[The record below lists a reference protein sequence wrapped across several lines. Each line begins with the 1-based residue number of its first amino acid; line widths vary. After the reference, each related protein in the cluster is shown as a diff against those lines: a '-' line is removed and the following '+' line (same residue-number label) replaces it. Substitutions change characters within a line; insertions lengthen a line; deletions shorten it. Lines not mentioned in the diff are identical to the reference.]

1 MQFLSNINFKE
12 TFSVTLILFSVI
24 DILGTIPFI
33 LDIKKKFHFIESTK
47 ITMVSG
53 LLLFSFLFIGES
65 ILHLFGVDVQSF
77 AVAGGLIMFF
87 LGLEMVLDITIF
99 KHQSHENMGSPI
111 VPLAFP
117 LIAGAGSMTTLISLN
132 AEYSKIN
139 IIFGILL
146 NLVVVFFVLKSSSFI
161 DKKLGVTGSIILRK
175 FFGTI
180 LLAMAIRLIKKN
192 LIGI

>member
-1 MQFLSNINFKE
+1 MSIIKSINFKE

-24 DILGTIPFI
+24 DIAGSIPFI
-33 LDIKKKFHFIESTK
+33 IDLKKKYHKIESEK
-47 ITMVSG
+47 VAFASG
-53 LLLFSFLFIGES
+53 VLLFAFLFIGES
-65 ILHLFGVDVQSF
+65 ILNLFGVDVQSF

-87 LGLEMVLDITIF
+87 LGLEMVLDISLF
-99 KHQSHENMGSPI
+99 KHDIHQSSHTTI

-139 IIFGILL
+139 IILGILS
-146 NLVVVFFVLKSSSFI
+146 NLIIVYFVLRSSEFI
-161 DKKLGVTGSIILRK
+161 DKKLGVTGTLILRK

-180 LLAMAIRLIKKN
+180 LLAMAIRLIKQN
-192 LIGI
+192 IVRI